1 MRMSRILAAP
11 LMAVLL
17 AAASPVSAGPLSL
30 VQFQDATGINA
41 DQAQVSSIWQS
52 LVAMGTTE
60 FLGGNIG
67 SFRLDESSMIAGA
80 STLGATEFDNFLR
93 NGSLSSSSSGL
104 GNTLTQRMT
113 SGSGFDLSHIVGS
126 FTNGGGLPS
135 GMSASLT
142 SLTSLG
148 GASSASGSCDPEIG
162 DKLAQIG
169 EQSVSNIVTAA
180 LSKEYGFSQMQD
192 LKGTSGKG
200 TGFSALGCLD
210 KLFQNAGADLLFK
223 PPSLGNLTNML
234 QNWVCNQAKGIAQQV
249 TGNLGTDIF
258 KTGSIGGFFPS
269 HQMSEGMDGAPSLRP
284 GIGQNSSQT
293 FGFSAFNGRSES
305 DIQQAA
311 SLRTLFR

>member
-135 GMSASLT
+135 G
-142 SLTSLG
+142 
-148 GASSASGSCDPEIG
+148 DR
-162 DKLAQIG
+162 K
-169 EQSVSNIVTAA
+169 SVV
-180 LSKEYGFSQMQD
+180 
-192 LKGTSGKG
+192 
-200 TGFSALGCLD
+200 
-210 KLFQNAGADLLFK
+210 
-223 PPSLGNLTNML
+223 
-234 QNWVCNQAKGIAQQV
+234 
-249 TGNLGTDIF
+249 
-258 KTGSIGGFFPS
+258 
-269 HQMSEGMDGAPSLRP
+269 
-284 GIGQNSSQT
+284 
-293 FGFSAFNGRSES
+293 
-305 DIQQAA
+305 
-311 SLRTLFR
+311 

>member
-17 AAASPVSAGPLSL
+17 AAASPVVAGPLSL
-30 VQFQDATGINA
+30 VQYEDSTGIKTS
-41 DQAQVSSIWQS
+41 QEQVSSIWQS
-52 LVAMGTTE
+52 LVSMGTTE

-80 STLGATEFDNFLR
+80 QTLGVTEFDNFLR
-93 NGSLSSSSSGL
+93 SGSLSSSSSGI

-113 SGSGFDLSHIVGS
+113 SGSGFDLSYITGS
-126 FTNGGGLPS
+126 FTSGGGLAS
-135 GMSASLT
+135 GIASTLT
-142 SLTSLG
+142 SLTSSG
-148 GASSASGSCDPEIG
+148 GATSASGSCDPEIG
-162 DKLAQIG
+162 DKLAQVG

-180 LSKEYGFSQMQD
+180 LSKEYGFSQIQD

-210 KLFQNAGADLLFK
+210 KLFQNAGSDLLFK

-234 QNWVCNQAKGIAQQV
+234 QNWVCNQAKSVADQV
-249 TGNLGTDIF
+249 AGNLGSEIF
-258 KTGSIGGFFPS
+258 KTGSLGGFFPA
-269 HQMSEGMDGAPSLRP
+269 QTMSEAMDPAASKRP
-284 GIGQNSSQT
+284 GIGQNSSET
-293 FGFSAFNGRSES
+293 FGFGTFGSRSES
-305 DIQQAA
+305 EIQQAT